1 MINWKVRVKK
11 KSFWVA
17 IVSAAAIFITN
28 VTGALGLNYAQQVDM
43 VVKIINSV
51 LTLLVS
57 LGVVVDM
64 TTEGIGDSH
73 QALEYEQPRKK
84 Y

>member
-1 MINWKVRVKK
+1 MINWKVRMKK

-17 IVSAAAIFITN
+17 IVSALAIFITN
-28 VTGALGLNYAQQVDM
+28 VTGAFGLDYTAQVDM

-57 LGVVVDM
+57 MGIVVDM
-64 TTEGIGDSH
+64 TTKGIGDSH
-73 QALEYEQPRKK
+73 QALEYEEPRRK